1 MSKRTNIKTTLLNID
16 SAYRITLP
24 KNICQSN
31 CIYLP
36 NNPLTFT
43 KGSNIINIYYPDH
56 KLNIGDNIT
65 IQNVEG
71 ITKIIN
77 SSLYL
82 LTDFKYIMIV
92 VDSNDINI
100 DYKNYTPELYC
111 NIDIVGEQTE
121 NNLIGN
127 ITFNTLIGV
136 KKLLLINDIAK
147 SHFAT
152 IESIIQS
159 IVNSTEQSIIEQK
172 CLFIELPVEFNSINN
187 EYIQINQ
194 IFKISYL
201 HIGGIKLGY
210 LNANF
215 PINNYNYQSNFEVYD
230 TIDYNNFLI
239 KVNNKSYGNIIFGG
253 NKIIVMKILDTLI
266 GYPDAD
272 EYVIN
277 LKKSFTNIT
286 NIELVSTEFPYVDI
300 VIKKNVNDKLYW
312 KNIEDGNNI
321 YSIII
326 DEGFYSSDTFIKQLQ
341 IKMNLVKRIN
351 YTVFNKLF
359 NYFDIILE
367 NNLHKI
373 TFKPYNLSY
382 LPNSLSIREEYINT
396 ESYFILTVK
405 HPNNLVDVS
414 DTIIITNSEDLTIN
428 NNITSSYILISN
440 SYINKEHTVYAINLK
455 NSSYDIIIGKKIN
468 ITTTTATTF
477 KTSGENIIIK
487 SKTKVSFLFNYPDT
501 CGEVLGFRDVG
512 TNNSILDF
520 NSIITNYDSY
530 MNSINVNSVGN
541 IITYQSNFMNFVG
554 NFNYF
559 LMYLNDIE
567 YIYLNNNLPSA
578 FSKIQLSGNPGY
590 ILFDTYTATPSN
602 IYYKGFPIQ
611 TLTDIHVKFLYPD
624 GSRIY
629 FRNINHSFT
638 LKITEEHVQNDNTY
652 QNSQLIS
659 VLDELQKANL
669 S

>member
-16 SAYRITLP
+16 SAYRTTLP

-56 KLNIGDNIT
+56 KLNTGDNIT

-82 LTDFKYIMIV
+82 LTDFKYLMIV
-92 VDSNDINI
+92 VDSNDIDI

-230 TIDYNNFLI
+230 IIDSNNFLI

-321 YSIII
+321 YSITI

-428 NNITSSYILISN
+428 NNVTSSYILISN

-455 NSSYDIIIGKKIN
+455 NSSYDIILGKKIN

-487 SKTKVSFLFNYPDT
+487 SKTKVSFLFNYLDT

-578 FSKIQLSGNPGY
+578 FAKIQLSGNPGD
-590 ILFDTYTATPSN
+590 ILFDTYTTIPSN
-602 IYYKGFPIQ
+602 IYYKEFPIQ

>member
-16 SAYRITLP
+16 SAYRTTLP

-56 KLNIGDNIT
+56 KLNTGDNIT

-82 LTDFKYIMIV
+82 LTDFKYLMIV
-92 VDSNDINI
+92 VDSNDIDI

-230 TIDYNNFLI
+230 IIDSNNFLI

-321 YSIII
+321 YSITI

-428 NNITSSYILISN
+428 NNVTSSYILISN

-455 NSSYDIIIGKKIN
+455 NSSYDIILGKKIN

-487 SKTKVSFLFNYPDT
+487 SKTKVSFLFNYLDT

-578 FSKIQLSGNPGY
+578 FSKIQLSGNPGD

>member
-16 SAYRITLP
+16 SAYRTTLP

-36 NNPLTFT
+36 NNPLIFT

-56 KLNIGDNIT
+56 KLITSDNIT

-71 ITKIIN
+71 VTKIIN

-82 LTDFKYIMIV
+82 LTDFKYLMIV
-92 VDSNDINI
+92 VDSNDIDI

-136 KKLLLINDIAK
+136 KKFLLINDIAK

-172 CLFIELPVEFNSINN
+172 CLFIELPIEFNSINN
-187 EYIQINQ
+187 QYIQINQ

-230 TIDYNNFLI
+230 IIDSNNFLI

-253 NKIIVMKILDTLI
+253 NKVIVMKILDTLI

-341 IKMNLVKRIN
+341 VKMNLVKRIN

-359 NYFDIILE
+359 NYFDIVLE

-405 HPNNLVDVS
+405 HPNNLVDIN
-414 DTIIITNSEDLTIN
+414 DNIIITNSEDLTIN

-455 NSSYDIIIGKKIN
+455 NSSYDIILGKKIN
-468 ITTTTATTF
+468 ITTTTSSTF

-487 SKTKVSFLFNYPDT
+487 SKTKVSFLFNYSDT

-578 FSKIQLSGNPGY
+578 FAKIQLSGNPGD

-652 QNSQLIS
+652 QNSQSIS

>member
-16 SAYRITLP
+16 SAYRTTLP

-56 KLNIGDNIT
+56 KLITSDNIT

-71 ITKIIN
+71 ATKIIN

-82 LTDFKYIMIV
+82 LTDFKYLMIV
-92 VDSNDINI
+92 VDSNDIDI
-100 DYKNYTPELYC
+100 DYINYTSELYC

-147 SHFAT
+147 SHYTT
-152 IESIIQS
+152 IEPIIQS

-230 TIDYNNFLI
+230 IIDSNNFLI

-253 NKIIVMKILDTLI
+253 NKVIVMKILDTLI

-428 NNITSSYILISN
+428 NNVTSSYILISN

-578 FSKIQLSGNPGY
+578 FSKIQLSGNPGD

>member
-16 SAYRITLP
+16 SAYRTTLP

-56 KLNIGDNIT
+56 KLITGDNIT

-71 ITKIIN
+71 NTKIIN
-77 SSLYL
+77 NSVYL
-82 LTDFKYIMIV
+82 ITDFKYIMIV
-92 VDSNDINI
+92 VDSIDIDL
-100 DYKNYTPELYC
+100 DYKNYISELYC

-121 NNLIGN
+121 SNLISN
-127 ITFNTLIGV
+127 ITFNSLIGV
-136 KKLLLINDIAK
+136 KKCLLINDIAK
-147 SHFAT
+147 SDYTT
-152 IESIIQS
+152 IESIILS
-159 IVNSTEQSIIEQK
+159 ILNTTDKTLIEQK
-172 CLFIELPVEFNSINN
+172 CLFIEIPVEFNSINN
-187 EYIQINQ
+187 QYIQIKQ

-210 LNANF
+210 LNANY

-230 TIDYNNFLI
+230 IIDSNHFLI
-239 KVNNKSYGNIIFGG
+239 KINYKSYGDIITGG

-272 EYVIN
+272 EYIIN

-312 KNIEDGNNI
+312 KNIEDGNTIYNI
-321 YSIII
+321 TI
-326 DEGFYSSDTFIKQLQ
+326 DEGFYSSDTFIKQLHT
-341 IKMNLVKRIN
+341 KMNQVKRIN
-351 YTVFNKLF
+351 YTILNKLF

-373 TFKPYNLSY
+373 TFKPYNLSH

-405 HPNNLVDVS
+405 HPNNIVDIN
-414 DTIIITNSEDLTIN
+414 DTIIIMDSDDITIT
-428 NNITSSYILISN
+428 NNITTSYILISN
-440 SYINKEHTVYAINLK
+440 SYINKEHIVYTLNLK
-455 NSSYDIIIGKKIN
+455 NASYDIILGKKSD
-468 ITTTTATTF
+468 ITTTVITTI
-477 KTSGENIIIK
+477 KTSGENVIIK
-487 SKTKVSFLFNYPDT
+487 SKSKASFLFNYPDT
-501 CGEVLGFRDVG
+501 FGDVLGFRDVG
-512 TNNSILDF
+512 TTNSILDF
-520 NSIITNYDSY
+520 SSVITNYDSY
-530 MNSINVNSVGN
+530 MNSINVNFVGN
-541 IITYQSNFMNFVG
+541 IITYPSNFMNFVG

-578 FSKIQLSGNPGY
+578 FAKIQLSGNPGD
-590 ILFDTYTATPSN
+590 ILFNTFIATPSN

-652 QNSQLIS
+652 QNSQSIS